1 MEAPQLNV
9 DVGFACSELPVDDAF
24 ACGEQAVPSDSDIVT
39 TASVDL
45 PRDNS
50 WDDEP
55 AQQVV
60 RNTIDHCMLESIHP
74 ADIRKFKDW
83 GRDDTYRLLRACL
96 TTNVKTLKKLE
107 YVEFERDD
115 ARDDVEWLV
124 VRLLAAERALELG
137 DIDAAKRELK
147 EGPSLAQRQRNT
159 PAAPKL

>member
-1 MEAPQLNV
+1 MQAPQLDV

-24 ACGEQAVPSDSDIVT
+24 ACGEQAVPSDDGIVT
-39 TASVDL
+39 TVPGDL

-55 AQQVV
+55 AQLAV
-60 RNTIDHCMLESIHP
+60 RNTIDHLIQESKHP
-74 ADIRKFKDW
+74 ADYEFRDW
-83 GRDDTYRLLRACL
+83 GRVDTFRLLRASL
-96 TTNVKTLKKLE
+96 TTNVKTLEKLE
-107 YVEFERDD
+107 DAELERDD
-115 ARDDVEWLV
+115 ARDDVQWLV

-159 PAAPKL
+159 PAARKL